1 MVGSA
6 NTHIGFFANSG
17 STHWLGWVWGAR
29 LRRDGYP
36 DQWRGTPTD
45 LRHKLS
51 DGANKP
57 QLVST
62 LDGKVQDLSDVTADK
77 AKEEVKNHKY
87 YDESLLRKDKEN

>member
-1 MVGSA
+1 M
-6 NTHIGFFANSG
+6 
-17 STHWLGWVWGAR
+17 LGWVRVWGAR

-62 LDGKVQDLSDVTADK
+62 LDGKVQDLSDVTTDK